1 MITRRTWPAAVVTA
15 VLLLSGCSAADPSID
30 DATAQTLDDAVVA
43 VAERASADDFA
54 GALTEL
60 EALQAALA
68 AALTSGSVTQER
80 AASIQAEVDVVRGD
94 LEAATAAGEAPEPA
108 PVETE
113 EAPDPEEPVEETPV
127 EEEPVEEV
135 PVEEAPVEETPA
147 PVETEEE
154 APSPSP
160 EETAPVE
167 EEAPEPEESEPAE
180 EAPANGNNGNG
191 NSGNGNSGNGNS
203 GTGNDGN
210 NGNGNGGNG
219 NGSGNG

>member
-1 MITRRTWPAAVVTA
+1 MIARRAWPAAVVTA

-68 AALTSGSVTQER
+68 AALAAGTVTQER
-80 AASIQAEVDVVRGD
+80 ATSIQAEADVVRGD
-94 LEAATAAGEAPEPA
+94 LEAAVAAGEAPEPA
-108 PVETE
+108 PVETD
-113 EAPDPEEPVEETPV
+113 EAPEPEEPVEETPV
-127 EEEPVEEV
+127 EET
-135 PVEEAPVEETPA
+135 PVEEAPAEETPA

-160 EETAPVE
+160 EETEPVE
-167 EEAPEPEESEPAE
+167 EEAPEPEETEPAE
-180 EAPANGNNGNG
+180 EAPANGNSGTG
-191 NSGNGNSGNGNS
+191 NSGTG

-219 NGSGNG
+219 NGGNGNGNGSGNG

>member
-1 MITRRTWPAAVVTA
+1 MIARRTWPAAVVTA

-68 AALTSGSVTQER
+68 AALASGSVTPER
-80 AASIQAEVDVVRGD
+80 AASIQAEADVVRGD
-94 LEAATAAGEAPEPA
+94 LEAAIAAGEAPEPA

-113 EAPDPEEPVEETPV
+113 EPVEETPVEETPV
-127 EEEPVEEV
+127 EEEPVEET

-154 APSPSP
+154 EPAPSP

-180 EAPANGNNGNG
+180 EAPANGN
-191 NSGNGNSGNGNS
+191 SGNGNS

-210 NGNGNGGNG
+210 NGNGGNGNGNG

>member
-1 MITRRTWPAAVVTA
+1 MIARRAWPAAVVTA

-68 AALTSGSVTQER
+68 AALAAGTVTQER
-80 AASIQAEVDVVRGD
+80 AASIQAEADVVRGD
-94 LEAATAAGEAPEPA
+94 LEAAVGAGEAPEPA
-108 PVETE
+108 PVETD
-113 EAPDPEEPVEETPV
+113 EAPEPEEPVEETPV
-127 EEEPVEEV
+127 EEAPAEET
-135 PVEEAPVEETPA
+135 PAEETPA

-160 EETAPVE
+160 EETEPVE
-167 EEAPEPEESEPAE
+167 EEAPEPEETEPAE
-180 EAPANGNNGNG
+180 EAPANGN
-191 NSGNGNSGNGNS
+191 SGNGNSGN
-203 GTGNDGN
+203 GNDGN

-219 NGSGNG
+219 NGNNGNGSGSG